1 MIHAL
6 DWMTALTSPPLER
19 DSKEQAPGYWCVV
32 GLWDLGM
39 VPEASVPFLGVNPYL
54 QLSKFLWDSRKG
66 KVNAGKRKKMTSC
79 LEQELFPVPCDAHKF
94 VYAVREAESQLLLLQ
109 AGKAPLPS

>member
-6 DWMTALTSPPLER
+6 DWMTALTSLPLER
-19 DSKEQAPGYWCVV
+19 DSKEQAPGNWCVV

-39 VPEASVPFLGVNPYL
+39 VPEARVPFLGVNPYL

-66 KVNAGKRKKMTSC
+66 KANAGKRKKKMTSC
-79 LEQELFPVPCDAHKF
+79 LEQELFPVP
-94 VYAVREAESQLLLLQ
+94 
-109 AGKAPLPS
+109 